1 MIDTTVQMHQAIIVF
16 VSASLVIFTIIAIFL
31 IKLLIEL
38 SHLTQ
43 AAQKTIIILNEELE
57 PTIVELQTALKNI
70 NAVATSADE
79 KVEVLKNNIASV
91 IDPISETFLKFKLNI
106 LKGISQGIKLF
117 KKDK

>member
-1 MIDTTVQMHQAIIVF
+1 MIDTAMQMHQAITVF
-16 VSASLVIFTIIAIFL
+16 VGASLIIITIVAVFL

-43 AAQKTIIILNEELE
+43 AAQKTVIILNEELE

-91 IDPISETFLKFKLNI
+91 IDPISETFLKLKLNV
-106 LKGISQGIKLF
+106 LKGISQGLKLF